1 MTATRGERL
10 GLLGG
15 TFDPPHVG
23 HAVVAQDLVEA
34 LELDRLLVVPAGD
47 PPHRSAVFP
56 ARLRLAWTR
65 RIFEGDD
72 RIEVSDLELR
82 GPGPSY
88 TVDTLE
94 EIRRERAPSRLFC
107 VMGADQLAVLDTWHE
122 YRRLP
127 ELARLAVMRR
137 AGEEPRLPD
146 SVDRIAY
153 ITVDVTRIDLSST
166 RVRERLRAGRSIR
179 YLVPERIREPVE
191 RAWRTA
197 AAEGTRTS

>member
-1 MTATRGERL
+1 MTAARGERL

-47 PPHRSAVFP
+47 PPHRAAIFSRP
-56 ARLRLAWTR
+56 LRLAWTR
-65 RIFEGDD
+65 RVFEGDD
-72 RIEVSDLELR
+72 RIEVSDLEMGR
-82 GPGPSY
+82 SGPSY

-94 EIRRERAPSRLFC
+94 WIRRERAPSRLFC
-107 VMGADQLAVLDTWHE
+107 IMGADQLAVIHTWHE

-127 ELARLAVMRR
+127 ELARIAVMRR
-137 AGEEPRLPD
+137 DGEEPRLPD
-146 SVDRIAY
+146 PADRIAY

-179 YLVPERIREPVE
+179 YVVPERIRELVE
-191 RAWRTA
+191 RAWGA
-197 AAEGTRTS
+197 AAPDGTRTS

>member
-1 MTATRGERL
+1 MAPARGERL

-23 HAVVAQDLVEA
+23 HAIVAQDLVEA

-47 PPHRSAVFP
+47 PPHRGAVFAAP
-56 ARLRLAWTR
+56 RRLAWTR
-65 RIFEGDD
+65 RLFEGDP

-82 GPGPSY
+82 RAGPSY
-88 TVDTLE
+88 TVDTLRAL
-94 EIRRERAPSRLFC
+94 RREREPAELFC
-107 VMGADQLAVLDTWHE
+107 VLGSDQLAVIDTWHE

-127 ELARLAVMRR
+127 ELASLAVMRR
-137 AGEEPRLPD
+137 EGEPPRLPD
-146 SVDRIAY
+146 SADRIAY

-179 YLVPERIREPVE
+179 YLVPERIRGPVE
-191 RAWRTA
+191 REWKTIAPD
-197 AAEGTRTS
+197 GTRTV